1 MIEPKV
7 TVLTT
12 VYNGLPYLKEAIDS
26 TLDQT
31 YGNFKYLIID
41 DASPDPEVV
50 KFIEK
55 YDDPRIQLE
64 VNEKNLGVSDTFNKA
79 MTMID
84 TPYVVRVD
92 QDDVNLPTRIEDQI
106 NFLDENQD
114 LSIVCSWEH
123 TIDENGKKGHD
134 WKNKIEN
141 YGDFLAP
148 IFLTLS
154 PIWHPSIAFRKDALV
169 DIGGFKREY
178 TRAEDFDVTARLA
191 LWRHSA
197 AIIPKFHLLQRQHS
211 KSQSKEFAKEQL
223 KVCYQVQEELIQHFL
238 DEKKALEIA
247 SFFRIEGPRND
258 KFSKPILL
266 NLNKILN
273 ELFIQVKDKQKM
285 TDEEMESF
293 KSVIYKRIGLGLK
306 YSNYY
311 SLLPSVLF
319 TSLFYILSPLYFNKL
334 YKVFSYLYNRFNL
347 VRLRI
352 RP

>member
-123 TIDENGKKGHD
+123 TIDENDKKGHD
-134 WKNKIEN
+134 WKNKI
-141 YGDFLAP
+141 
-148 IFLTLS
+148 S
-154 PIWHPSIAFRKDALV
+154 
-169 DIGGFKREY
+169 
-178 TRAEDFDVTARLA
+178 
-191 LWRHSA
+191 
-197 AIIPKFHLLQRQHS
+197 
-211 KSQSKEFAKEQL
+211 
-223 KVCYQVQEELIQHFL
+223 
-238 DEKKALEIA
+238 
-247 SFFRIEGPRND
+247 
-258 KFSKPILL
+258 
-266 NLNKILN
+266 
-273 ELFIQVKDKQKM
+273 
-285 TDEEMESF
+285 
-293 KSVIYKRIGLGLK
+293 
-306 YSNYY
+306 
-311 SLLPSVLF
+311 
-319 TSLFYILSPLYFNKL
+319 
-334 YKVFSYLYNRFNL
+334 
-347 VRLRI
+347 
-352 RP
+352 